1 MAECP
6 DRRPRR
12 HQECL
17 LPVPQAPHG
26 ELPPHRWHR
35 ISSLADHRLGRRG
48 SRQEFIHHTRSGR
61 FRRQVLPIDTL
72 RKTRSSCLSPSKG
85 TPLIRNRFMGAHV
98 PSRELYGHLTIYNN
112 IYTHNLHYEHNL
124 HLATAR
130 QQYSGYCHHPSLSKP
145 RADLID
151 SRPNADLPS

>member
-1 MAECP
+1 
-6 DRRPRR
+6 
-12 HQECL
+12 
-17 LPVPQAPHG
+17 
-26 ELPPHRWHR
+26 
-35 ISSLADHRLGRRG
+35 
-48 SRQEFIHHTRSGR
+48 
-61 FRRQVLPIDTL
+61 
-72 RKTRSSCLSPSKG
+72 
-85 TPLIRNRFMGAHV
+85 MGAHV